1 MDLGKMICDEV
12 IKYTGSAEFNEYI
25 KKAVKRTL
33 ENSVDNMFGYGNP
46 IKKQVEEQLKA
57 VMVKS
62 LENITFTDYLPK
74 IDSVLTQVVNE
85 SRVALYKR
93 MTDNLRVLLVDE
105 EIPEKIKVSEIFTKY
120 KEYCSEW
127 VNTSELEIDYDG
139 VPRYYDLTC
148 IYNVEDISESKIIKD
163 FVIQFRCDED
173 ESLNKNVKLKNN
185 WSKEE
190 EFSLPVSYYDIRSLR
205 YLDSFETFLLRL
217 SQKGTK
223 IVIDEDNGYDDE
235 VEVDA
240 TPECYF
246 E

>member
-1 MDLGKMICDEV
+1 M
-12 IKYTGSAEFNEYI
+12 
-25 KKAVKRTL
+25 
-33 ENSVDNMFGYGNP
+33 
-46 IKKQVEEQLKA
+46 
-57 VMVKS
+57 
-62 LENITFTDYLPK
+62 
-74 IDSVLTQVVNE
+74 
-85 SRVALYKR
+85 
-93 MTDNLRVLLVDE
+93 
-105 EIPEKIKVSEIFTKY
+105 
-120 KEYCSEW
+120 
-127 VNTSELEIDYDG
+127 
-139 VPRYYDLTC
+139 PRYYDLTC